1 MKKKKKTKKVISR
14 NLGLEVGS
22 ICGRYFLKMKHL
34 HYGYWTD
41 KLDVDIAN
49 LHLAQDE
56 YVKFIVSHIPDG
68 VKTILD
74 VGCGTGEVAEAL
86 LNMGYQ
92 VDCVSP
98 CPYLKEQAGKLLGD
112 RSHIFECFYEDMETS
127 NRYDM
132 VLFCESFQY
141 MDVEQALSKTN
152 EFLKSGGHLFISDV
166 FEKDIKAKGVMGGG
180 HKLSKFDD
188 LISKF
193 PFKLVENVDI
203 TEETAPTMDLFSDV
217 LENVVQPVV
226 DVGVRFFDSRYPI
239 ALKFLKWK
247 YRKKIEK
254 THKKYLEGGRAGED
268 FKKYK
273 SYQLFVYKKDVQE

>member
-1 MKKKKKTKKVISR
+1 MNKTKKVISR

-22 ICGRYFLKMKHL
+22 ICGKYFLKLKHL
-34 HYGYWTD
+34 HYGYWNG
-41 KLDVDIAN
+41 KLDVDITN
-49 LHLAQDE
+49 LHSAQDK

-74 VGCGTGEVAEAL
+74 VGCGTGEVAETL

-98 CPYLKEQAGKLLGD
+98 CPFLKEQAGKLLGD
-112 RSHIFECFYEDMETS
+112 RSHIFECFYEDLETS

-141 MDVEQALSKTN
+141 MDMERALSKTD

-166 FEKDIKAKGVMGGG
+166 FKKDIKARGVMSGG
-180 HKLSKFDD
+180 HRLSKFYD
-188 LISKF
+188 LISKLS
-193 PFKLVENVDI
+193 FKLLENVDI
-203 TEETAPTMDLFSDV
+203 TEETAPNMDLFGDV

-226 DVGVRFFDSRYPI
+226 DVGIRFFENRHPI

-254 THKKYLEGGRAGED
+254 AHNKYLEGGRTSED

-273 SYQLFVYKKDVQE
+273 SYQLFVYKKDIQE

>member
-1 MKKKKKTKKVISR
+1 MKSKKKTKKVISR
-14 NLGLEVGS
+14 NLGLEIGS
-22 ICGRYFLKMKHL
+22 ICGRYFLKLKHL
-34 HYGYWTD
+34 HYGYWT
-41 KLDVDIAN
+41 KELEVDITN

-56 YVKFIVSHIPDG
+56 YVKFIVSHIPEG

-74 VGCGTGEVAEAL
+74 VGCGTGEVAETL

-98 CPYLKEQAGKLLGD
+98 CPYLKEQAGNLLGD
-112 RSHIFECFYEDMETS
+112 RTQFFECFYEDMETS

-132 VLFCESFQY
+132 IIFCESFQY
-141 MDVEQALSKTN
+141 IDVEKALLKTN
-152 EFLKSGGHLFISDV
+152 EFLKDGGYLFICDI
-166 FEKDIKAKGVMGGG
+166 FNKDLKARKVMGGG
-180 HKLSKFDD
+180 HKLSKFYDH
-188 LISKF
+188 IAKF

-203 TEETAPTMDLFSDV
+203 TEETAPNMDLFGDV
-217 LENVVQPVV
+217 LENVIQPVV
-226 DVGVRFFDSRYPI
+226 DVGVRFFENRHPI

-254 THKKYLEGGRAGED
+254 AHKKYLEGGRTGEE